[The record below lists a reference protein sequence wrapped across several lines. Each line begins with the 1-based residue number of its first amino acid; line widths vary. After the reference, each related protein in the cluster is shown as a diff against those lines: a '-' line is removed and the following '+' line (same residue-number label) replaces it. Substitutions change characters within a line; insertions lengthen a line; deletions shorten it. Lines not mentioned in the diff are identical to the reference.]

1 MPSIRRFTTCV
12 PRRALGDLAKSAVTQ
27 LSEWQGTSVEGGTTK
42 NFIGGQFVES
52 NTNEWIDVLDPS
64 TQTLLSRVP
73 QTTSGEFQ
81 QAVDAASDAFKS
93 WSRTSVLRR
102 QRFALELQHLLR
114 QNADAIA
121 NSIVLEQGKTFA
133 DAHGDLLRGLQVVET
148 ATAITTT
155 LLGEKME
162 VSKDMDTEVRK
173 LPLGVCASIA
183 PFNFPAMIPLW
194 SIPMAVVTGNT
205 LILKPSERDPGA
217 AMIIAELCQ
226 RAGLP
231 EGVLNIVHGGVR
243 TVNALCDDPA
253 IKAIS
258 FVGGDRAGRH
268 IYDRQSDTEWQAR
281 SGTKANLG
289 AKNHAILMPDANRNQ
304 ALNSIIGAAFGAA
317 GQRCMAISVV
327 LLVGEAQ
334 SWLPEL
340 IERSSKLKVNGG
352 FEAGADLGPLI
363 SPASKARV
371 TGLIASA
378 DEEGGKI
385 LLDGRN
391 VQVPGYP
398 EGNFVGPTIIKGDVT
413 MKCYQQEIFGPVLT
427 VIAVDTLDEG
437 IEIINKNRY
446 GNGAAIFTQSAQTEV
461 NVGQVGINVPIPV
474 PLPMFSWSGN
484 KGSFLF
490 VSLDIGRRSP
500 DLTLVQ
506 RRYSLLREE
515 WHQFL
520 HPEQGSSVLV
530 LDKEAHSMYC
540 RPQLH
545 SGTRRMRWELGLL
558 STCPPII
565 SLSRKTRC
573 RISTVPFTT
582 ANHALSSTNSSRK
595 AFDNAIG
602 TPKSDISRRVGRLDA
617 VYVAQVVVVRRKDV
631 GEPGKV
637 FSVIAYEP
645 SSKREIGTVLVEL
658 SSMMI
663 DRYPILYM
671 LQTYGYRIHDS
682 QLKSTHVI
690 WVLARMISG
699 RPAAVDL
706 DVKPAL
712 LRGGSQ
718 DGFAHGRA
726 ADIAQTHDEHFR
738 DGFFAADRLST
749 RQLSVSKLV
758 PDSST
763 LPSCRLRTAMPS
775 PPIELFLTTIA
786 SQPVLRQRQ
795 DYILR
800 TLQVKKIPYTSY
812 DLASDENA
820 KRRWRRKAPADKQQL
835 PGMLVGGKF
844 PGPFSEFEEAVEYDE
859 LDIFLRLKES
869 WDPDLDG
876 DGPALAAGPV
886 GVPGAYTPLEM
897 TPEPQR
903 SKIIAAQH
911 PPSPLKGKKP
921 IPINKRDDL
930 FDVSTELD
938 GFGLQGVHVSEKEL
952 ADLVAELG
960 LDGDEAGDLVKGLS
974 GAPASNSSTDK
985 LKPKESAPV
994 ELAKP
999 DTKPAEAKETI
1010 SEEQAEDKA
1019 TIPAV
1024 QAKDSNTASVGESK
1038 PSQSVTEEKAEP
1050 KE

>member
-1 MPSIRRFTTCV
+1 
-12 PRRALGDLAKSAVTQ
+12 
-27 LSEWQGTSVEGGTTK
+27 
-42 NFIGGQFVES
+42 
-52 NTNEWIDVLDPS
+52 
-64 TQTLLSRVP
+64 
-73 QTTSGEFQ
+73 
-81 QAVDAASDAFKS
+81 
-93 WSRTSVLRR
+93 
-102 QRFALELQHLLR
+102 
-114 QNADAIA
+114 
-121 NSIVLEQGKTFA
+121 
-133 DAHGDLLRGLQVVET
+133 
-148 ATAITTT
+148 
-155 LLGEKME
+155 
-162 VSKDMDTEVRK
+162 
-173 LPLGVCASIA
+173 
-183 PFNFPAMIPLW
+183 
-194 SIPMAVVTGNT
+194 
-205 LILKPSERDPGA
+205 
-217 AMIIAELCQ
+217 
-226 RAGLP
+226 
-231 EGVLNIVHGGVR
+231 
-243 TVNALCDDPA
+243 
-253 IKAIS
+253 
-258 FVGGDRAGRH
+258 
-268 IYDRQSDTEWQAR
+268 
-281 SGTKANLG
+281 
-289 AKNHAILMPDANRNQ
+289 
-304 ALNSIIGAAFGAA
+304 
-317 GQRCMAISVV
+317 
-327 LLVGEAQ
+327 
-334 SWLPEL
+334 
-340 IERSSKLKVNGG
+340 
-352 FEAGADLGPLI
+352 
-363 SPASKARV
+363 
-371 TGLIASA
+371 
-378 DEEGGKI
+378 
-385 LLDGRN
+385 
-391 VQVPGYP
+391 
-398 EGNFVGPTIIKGDVT
+398 
-413 MKCYQQEIFGPVLT
+413 
-427 VIAVDTLDEG
+427 
-437 IEIINKNRY
+437 
-446 GNGAAIFTQSAQTEV
+446 
-461 NVGQVGINVPIPV
+461 
-474 PLPMFSWSGN
+474 
-484 KGSFLF
+484 
-490 VSLDIGRRSP
+490 
-500 DLTLVQ
+500 
-506 RRYSLLREE
+506 
-515 WHQFL
+515 
-520 HPEQGSSVLV
+520 
-530 LDKEAHSMYC
+530 
-540 RPQLH
+540 
-545 SGTRRMRWELGLL
+545 
-558 STCPPII
+558 
-565 SLSRKTRC
+565 
-573 RISTVPFTT
+573 
-582 ANHALSSTNSSRK
+582 
-595 AFDNAIG
+595 
-602 TPKSDISRRVGRLDA
+602 
-617 VYVAQVVVVRRKDV
+617 
-631 GEPGKV
+631 
-637 FSVIAYEP
+637 
-645 SSKREIGTVLVEL
+645 
-658 SSMMI
+658 
-663 DRYPILYM
+663 
-671 LQTYGYRIHDS
+671 
-682 QLKSTHVI
+682 
-690 WVLARMISG
+690 MISG

-844 PGPFSEFEEAVEYDE
+844 PGLPSSRSRSCQSSHLSSTRALSRIHTLVSEEAVEYDE